1 MPDLLLEL
9 GLEELPASFVRSG
22 LESLGTAAKELL
34 AAHRLDCVSIETLGT
49 PRRLTVFA
57 HALPDAQP
65 DREEVVA
72 GPPWNVAF
80 KDGAW
85 TKAAEG
91 FAKKNGVS
99 MDALFEQASK
109 DPKKP
114 STVAAKVFEKG
125 RATTDVLAELLPEL
139 CRRASFPKSMRWG
152 AGDFAFGRPVQWL
165 VALLDDVVIPF
176 EFAGIASGRTTRGH
190 RFLAP
195 ATFEVPSA
203 AAYEDALEGRHVIV
217 RIERRRALMEQAI
230 SLAAGALG
238 GTLVPDEFLLSE
250 CSMLVEKPF
259 VVPGSFEPR
268 FLELPEAVI
277 VSVMRDHQRYFAVK
291 GPDGKLLPRYLNV
304 VGTANDPERIAK
316 GNDRVLRARLA
327 DARFFVNEDRKQ
339 KLADRRPKLDAV
351 TFQHKLGSIGAKVER
366 IRLGAHYLARSSGV
380 SVTADF
386 IDRAATLSKCD
397 LESLIV
403 FEFPELQGLMGR
415 FYAEGDKEEPAVC
428 LAIEEHWR
436 PAGASDA
443 VPSSELGA
451 LLAVADRLDTLVG
464 CFAIGQAPKGNAD
477 PFGLRRAALGVIRI
491 ALEGPIDV
499 QLFVAV
505 SDALG
510 VLRQN
515 LDVPV
520 ALAGEVNAFMF
531 ARLDALFR
539 PTYGADAVRAV
550 LGAWKSSTSQPNN
563 HGSLRDFRA
572 RLEALAEFREAPEY
586 EPLAVAFKRAFNI
599 AAQATGDVDASLLEA
614 GAEKDLADAFAK
626 ARGDIDAHTAKGE
639 YAAALARVAT
649 DLKAPIDRF
658 FDDVFVMVD
667 DERVRGNRLALLGQI
682 AGTVSRIV
690 HFHELQPAEKS

>member
-99 MDALFEQASK
+99 MDALFEQAST

-125 RATTDVLAELLPEL
+125 RATADVLAELLPEL

-165 VALLDDVVIPF
+165 VALLDDVVVPF

-195 ATFEVPSA
+195 AAFDVPSA

-230 SLAAGALG
+230 ALAAGALG

-366 IRLGAHYLARSSGV
+366 IERIARHLATVQQLDASLVG
-380 SVTADF
+380 
-386 IDRAATLSKCD
+386 RAAQLAKCD

-403 FEFPELQGLMGR
+403 FEFPELQGQMGR
-415 FYAEGDKEEPAVC
+415 FYAEKDGEDSAVC

-443 VPSSELGA
+443 VPTQALGA

-499 QLFVAV
+499 PIAEAV
-505 SDALG
+505 DTAIA
-510 VLRQN
+510 
-515 LDVPV
+515 
-520 ALAGEVNAFMF
+520 ALAHLDFDAAAVRREVLAFVS
-531 ARLDALFR
+531 ARLDAQFR
-539 PTYGADAVRAV
+539 GEYGADLVDAV
-550 LGAWKSSTSQPNN
+550 LGAWN

-572 RLEALAEFREAPEY
+572 RLEALAGFRSAAEY

-599 AAQATGDVDASLLEA
+599 ASQATGDVDASLLEA

-690 HFHELQPAEKS
+690 HFHKLQPAEKS